1 MRTTPS
7 GVEIEIE
14 GNAGRAIGNRLETI
28 YGRVV
33 SIDTFSS
40 VIYTTDG
47 IEVVVPNSKFIEEQM
62 VNYSL
67 SDFTIR
73 VRTPFGVSYSSDPN
87 KVKEIL
93 VRVARENTQILKSPE
108 PSVWFTEYADS
119 ALVFYLLYWVN
130 IKDLW
135 KINPVI
141 SDIYFKAWYELE
153 KGGIT
158 IPFPQR
164 DVWFK
169 NNLKVEIEKELQED
183 IEKQPDSGEER

>member
-1 MRTTPS
+1 M
-7 GVEIEIE
+7 
-14 GNAGRAIGNRLETI
+14 
-28 YGRVV
+28 
-33 SIDTFSS
+33 
-40 VIYTTDG
+40 
-47 IEVVVPNSKFIEEQM
+47 VPNSKFIEQQL

-67 SDFTIR
+67 SNYTIR

-87 KVKEIL
+87 TVKDIL
-93 VRVARENTQILKSPE
+93 IRVARENTQILKSPE

-135 KINPVI
+135 KLNPVI

-153 KGGIT
+153 KGGIV

-169 NNLKVEIEKELQED
+169 NNLKVEIEKEIHDNFEKRQDGGED
-183 IEKQPDSGEER
+183 E